1 MKKVLLSV
9 ALLFTSSVANAA
21 GLYLSAG
28 YGVGDPDMSY
38 STTTCASDDVNCY
51 GDAITL
57 LPGWPAGTPNAQ
69 GYEASAWAAGLKEEY
84 FYNTEDTSTTS
95 FAIGWAIPKN
105 PFRFEAEYQKT
116 KFKSPNYVMRI
127 NDPNGKWCESGS
139 DVCVSTPYYDFDV
152 NFYQPTDISV
162 DSYMA
167 NVYFE
172 IPGLGALD
180 PYIGYGI
187 GMSKVDFT
195 FYDAAGQSI
204 TGGSDGNVSSHQFI
218 AGLEYRLTDT
228 PFIIGAEYRQF
239 KVDFDERDDK
249 VPYELEH
256 NYFMLKLKYDFVSDV
271 F

>member
-57 LPGWPAGTPNAQ
+57 LPGWPGGTPNAQ

-127 NDPNGKWCESGS
+127 NDPNGKWCESGGG
-139 DVCVSTPYYDFDV
+139 VCVSTPYYDFDV
-152 NFYQPTDISV
+152 NFYQPTDINVS
-162 DSYMA
+162 SYMA
-167 NVYFE
+167 NVYFDILKE
-172 IPGLGALD
+172 RRALTNFCT
-180 PYIGYGI
+180 IHGCANLE
-187 GMSKVDFT
+187 
-195 FYDAAGQSI
+195 AA
-204 TGGSDGNVSSHQFI
+204 NFI
-218 AGLEYRLTDT
+218 YMKKHRNGDKRYLNRPTL
-228 PFIIGAEYRQF
+228 PFITKFRE
-239 KVDFDERDDK
+239 D
-249 VPYELEH
+249 VPPDWWFIYPEE
-256 NYFMLKLKYDFVSDV
+256 VSEQYLSEIRGKANSV
-271 F
+271 